1 MSLKNQGI
9 DNMTNYYSNTMD
21 SQQRQILTTLST
33 FLFAADLP
41 DDTCEE
47 DLYGFFTGYK
57 MISSKV
63 IQNINN
69 TYAFVTFETSADAER
84 ARREL
89 NGVTIQ
95 AKYSSGINKI
105 SKPVRLCRYE
115 SKSGMSN
122 IDPRCNLLVKNLSPQ
137 VSAHMLWNT
146 FIKFG
151 DIRSS
156 KLMIDIMGESKGFG
170 FISYYR
176 WEDAIKA
183 KDNLDDKELLGKKI
197 KINFLEKGRRRVVKR
212 NNIYVKEIPKKNF
225 TDKEL
230 IELFSK
236 FGKIN
241 SAIVLKDENGESKG
255 FVFVCF
261 ENPEDA

>member
-84 ARREL
+84 ARR
-89 NGVTIQ
+89 
-95 AKYSSGINKI
+95 
-105 SKPVRLCRYE
+105 
-115 SKSGMSN
+115 
-122 IDPRCNLLVKNLSPQ
+122 
-137 VSAHMLWNT
+137 
-146 FIKFG
+146 
-151 DIRSS
+151 
-156 KLMIDIMGESKGFG
+156 
-170 FISYYR
+170 
-176 WEDAIKA
+176 
-183 KDNLDDKELLGKKI
+183 
-197 KINFLEKGRRRVVKR
+197 GR
-212 NNIYVKEIPKKNF
+212 
-225 TDKEL
+225 
-230 IELFSK
+230 
-236 FGKIN
+236 
-241 SAIVLKDENGESKG
+241 
-255 FVFVCF
+255 
-261 ENPEDA
+261 